1 MGISNRMGCLLVALA
16 LGYSAQAGIAFAIKV
31 KKDTT
36 TQTAKI
42 DTTKVQRPNDKEVK
56 ALPKKKETDYDRLMK
71 DSGTVMKGLFTV
83 RHIKDKWYFEMHDSL
98 VGRYFMAVTRF
109 AGVPQGFVKFS
120 GEMVNEDAI
129 YFEKRDGKTM
139 LLRTFVRTQEANEA
153 DRIYLSLKQSTADPI
168 VAAFPIVAGNTE
180 KGMNLFDVTG
190 FFARDNNIVGIN
202 RTFFEKSKIG
212 GQQPDRTF
220 VDTIKTYPINVEV
233 LTTRTYG
240 ASPSN
245 IRASGTGAITLA
257 LNTSIVALPKIPMR
271 KRVWDNRVGFF
282 AYPYTIFSDKQRK
295 SQREQFISRFRL
307 VPKDVKRYQRG
318 ELVEPVKPI
327 VFYIDP
333 ATPKRWVP
341 YLIKGIN
348 DWNVAFEAAGFKNA
362 IQGKEWP
369 ANDPTMSLDDARF
382 NVIRYLPSEA
392 ENAYGPHVKDP
403 RSGEI
408 IESHICWFHN
418 VTNLLTKWYMTQ
430 CGPLDKRARTM
441 NFDDRLMGELI
452 RFVSSH
458 EVGHTLGL
466 RHNMSASYA
475 TPVEKLRDKAW
486 VEKHGHTAS
495 IMDYA
500 RFNYVAQP
508 EDNIGERGL
517 FPRVN
522 DYDKWAI
529 KWGYQYRP
537 EFKDELAEK
546 EKLMV
551 ETTAILAKNPRLW
564 FGGEGTN
571 EDPRAQ
577 REDLGDDNVKAS
589 DYGVKNLQRVIAN
602 LPQWTRQANDQYD
615 DLREMY
621 NSARQQFSRYFGHV
635 AKNIGGRYINNMP
648 GKMPYELMSA
658 ERQKAALD
666 YFGRQVFDAPL
677 WLYPAEITSKTG
689 VDAVTEIAK
698 MQAVALNATFSLNL
712 LNAIYNNSQA
722 SPAAYR
728 LENYLDDLF
737 AKVWTPL
744 DASQE
749 LKNSSRRTLQRNY
762 VERLNTM
769 LNPDDKDK
777 VGTNA
782 PAFNTDALLYVAQ
795 HLDKLDAYLKDQAQ
809 TATGINALHYA
820 DLARQVRQIKTLRE
834 RGKNV
839 R

>member
-1 MGISNRMGCLLVALA
+1 MGISNRMGCLLAALA

-42 DTTKVQRPNDKEVK
+42 DTTKVQKPNGKEVK

-109 AGVPQGFVKFS
+109 AGVPQGFGKFS

-408 IESHICWFHN
+408 IESHVCWFHN

-689 VDAVTEIAK
+689 VDATTEIAK

-722 SPAAYR
+722 SPTAYR

-809 TATGINALHYA
+809 TATGINAMHYA

>member
-42 DTTKVQRPNDKEVK
+42 DTTKVQKPNGKEVK

-168 VAAFPIVAGNTE
+168 VAAFPIVAGNTQ

-382 NVIRYLPSEA
+382 NAIRYLPSEA

-517 FPRVN
+517 FPHVN

-602 LPQWTRQANDQYD
+602 LPKWTRQANDQYD

-689 VDAVTEIAK
+689 VDATAEIAK

>member
-1 MGISNRMGCLLVALA
+1 MGCLLVALA

-36 TQTAKI
+36 TQAAKI
-42 DTTKVQRPNDKEVK
+42 DTTKVQKPNGKEVK

-168 VAAFPIVAGNTE
+168 VAAFPIVAGNTQ

-233 LTTRTYG
+233 LTTRTYA

-257 LNTSIVALPKIPMR
+257 LNTSIVALPKVPMR

-689 VDAVTEIAK
+689 VDATAEIAK
-698 MQAVALNATFSLNL
+698 MQAVALSATFSLNL

-722 SPAAYR
+722 SPTAYR

-777 VGTNA
+777 VGANA

-809 TATGINALHYA
+809 TATGINAMHYA

>member
-1 MGISNRMGCLLVALA
+1 MGINKTIGCLVVALA
-16 LGYSAQAGIAFAIKV
+16 LGYQAQAKSAFAIKV
-31 KKDTT
+31 QKDSTS
-36 TQTAKI
+36 QTAKV
-42 DTTKVQRPNDKEVK
+42 DTTKAKKPMPMNVK
-56 ALPKKKETDYDRLMK
+56 PTPPKKETDYERLMK
-71 DSGTVMKGLFTV
+71 DSGTVVKGLFTV
-83 RHIKDKWYFEMHDSL
+83 RHIKDKWYFEMHDSM

-109 AGVPQGFVKFS
+109 ASVPQGFGKFS

-129 YFEKRDGKTM
+129 YFEKRDDKTM
-139 LLRTFVRTQEANEA
+139 LLRTFVRTQEANEK
-153 DRIYLSLKQSTADPI
+153 DRIYLSLKQSTTDPI
-168 VAAFPIVAGNTE
+168 VAAFPIVAGNPQ
-180 KGMNLFDVTG
+180 KGMNLIEVTG
-190 FFARDNNIVGIN
+190 FFVRDNNIVGIN
-202 RTFFEKSKIG
+202 RTLFEKTKIG
-212 GQQPDRTF
+212 GQMPDRTF
-220 VDTIKTYPINVEV
+220 IDTVKTYPINIEV
-233 LTTRTYG
+233 QTTRTYG
-240 ASPSN
+240 ASPSFV
-245 IRASGTGAITLA
+245 RASGTGSITLA
-257 LNTSIVALPKIPMR
+257 LNTSIVELPKVPMR
-271 KRVWDNRVGFF
+271 KRIWDTRVGYF
-282 AYPYTIFSDKQRK
+282 AYPYTIFSDEQRK
-295 SQREQFISRFRL
+295 SQREMFIARFKL

-333 ATPKRWVP
+333 ATPKKWVP

-369 ANDPTMSLDDARF
+369 TNDPSMSLDDARF
-382 NVIRYLPSEA
+382 NVVRYLPSEA

-418 VTNLLTKWYMTQ
+418 VMNLLTKWYMVQ
-430 CGPLDKRARTM
+430 CGPLDKRARKM
-441 NFDDRLMGELI
+441 EFDDKLMGELI

-466 RHNMSASYA
+466 RHNMSASCA

-508 EDNIGERGL
+508 EDNISERGL

-546 EKLMV
+546 EKLMT

-615 DLREMY
+615 NLREMY
-621 NSARQQFSRYFGHV
+621 TAVRQQFSRYFGHV

-648 GKMPYELMSA
+648 GTLPYEIVPA
-658 ERQKAALD
+658 EKQKAAID

-677 WLYPAEITSKTG
+677 WLYPADLTAKTG
-689 VDAVTEIAK
+689 VDANNEIAK
-698 MQAVALNATFSLNL
+698 MQSVALNSMLSLGL
-712 LNAIYNNSQA
+712 LNAVYNNSQA
-722 SPAAYR
+722 SSKAYR
-728 LENYLDDLF
+728 LENYLNDLF
-737 AKVWTPL
+737 DKVWTPL
-744 DASQE
+744 NASQE

-762 VERLNTM
+762 VERLNSI
-769 LNPDDKDK
+769 LNPEDKEK
-777 VGTNA
+777 TAAGA
-782 PAFNTDALLYVAQ
+782 PAFNTDARLYVAQ
-795 HLDKLDAYLKDQAQ
+795 HLDKVEAYLKEQAQ
-809 TATGINALHYA
+809 SATGINALHYA
-820 DLARQVRQIKTLRE
+820 DLVRQVKQIKEQRE
-834 RGKNV
+834 HGRNN

>member
-1 MGISNRMGCLLVALA
+1 MGISNRMGCLLAALA

-42 DTTKVQRPNDKEVK
+42 DTTKVQKPNGKEVK

-71 DSGTVMKGLFTV
+71 DSGTVMNGLFTV

-168 VAAFPIVAGNTE
+168 VAAFPIVAGNTQ

-369 ANDPTMSLDDARF
+369 VNDPTMSLDDARF

-408 IESHICWFHN
+408 IESHVCWFHN

-486 VEKHGHTAS
+486 VEKYGHTAS

-546 EKLMV
+546 EKMMV

-689 VDAVTEIAK
+689 VDAATEIAK

-722 SPAAYR
+722 SPMAYR

>member
-1 MGISNRMGCLLVALA
+1 MGCLLVALA

-42 DTTKVQRPNDKEVK
+42 DTTKVQKPNGKEVK

-168 VAAFPIVAGNTE
+168 VAAFPIVAGNTQ

-382 NVIRYLPSEA
+382 NAIRYLPSEA

-517 FPRVN
+517 FPHVN

-602 LPQWTRQANDQYD
+602 LPKWTRQANDQYD

-689 VDAVTEIAK
+689 VDATAEIAK

>member
-1 MGISNRMGCLLVALA
+1 
-16 LGYSAQAGIAFAIKV
+16 
-31 KKDTT
+31 
-36 TQTAKI
+36 
-42 DTTKVQRPNDKEVK
+42 
-56 ALPKKKETDYDRLMK
+56 
-71 DSGTVMKGLFTV
+71 
-83 RHIKDKWYFEMHDSL
+83 
-98 VGRYFMAVTRF
+98 
-109 AGVPQGFVKFS
+109 
-120 GEMVNEDAI
+120 
-129 YFEKRDGKTM
+129 
-139 LLRTFVRTQEANEA
+139 
-153 DRIYLSLKQSTADPI
+153 
-168 VAAFPIVAGNTE
+168 
-180 KGMNLFDVTG
+180 
-190 FFARDNNIVGIN
+190 
-202 RTFFEKSKIG
+202 
-212 GQQPDRTF
+212 
-220 VDTIKTYPINVEV
+220 
-233 LTTRTYG
+233 
-240 ASPSN
+240 
-245 IRASGTGAITLA
+245 
-257 LNTSIVALPKIPMR
+257 
-271 KRVWDNRVGFF
+271 
-282 AYPYTIFSDKQRK
+282 
-295 SQREQFISRFRL
+295 
-307 VPKDVKRYQRG
+307 
-318 ELVEPVKPI
+318 
-327 VFYIDP
+327 
-333 ATPKRWVP
+333 
-341 YLIKGIN
+341 
-348 DWNVAFEAAGFKNA
+348 
-362 IQGKEWP
+362 
-369 ANDPTMSLDDARF
+369 
-382 NVIRYLPSEA
+382 
-392 ENAYGPHVKDP
+392 
-403 RSGEI
+403 
-408 IESHICWFHN
+408 
-418 VTNLLTKWYMTQ
+418 MTQ

-486 VEKHGHTAS
+486 VEKYGHTAS

-689 VDAVTEIAK
+689 VDATAEIAK

-722 SPAAYR
+722 SPTAYR

-782 PAFNTDALLYVAQ
+782 PAFNTDALLYIAQ

>member
-36 TQTAKI
+36 TQAAKI
-42 DTTKVQRPNDKEVK
+42 DTTKVQKPNDKEVK

-109 AGVPQGFVKFS
+109 AGVPQGFGKFS

-168 VAAFPIVAGNTE
+168 VAAFPIVVGNTQ

-257 LNTSIVALPKIPMR
+257 LNTSIVALPKVPMR

-689 VDAVTEIAK
+689 VDATAEIAK

-722 SPAAYR
+722 SPTAYR

-777 VGTNA
+777 VGANA

>member
-1 MGISNRMGCLLVALA
+1 MGISNRMGCLLAALA

-42 DTTKVQRPNDKEVK
+42 DTTKVQKPNGKEVK

-71 DSGTVMKGLFTV
+71 DSGTVMNGLFTV

-168 VAAFPIVAGNTE
+168 VAAFPIVAGNTP

-369 ANDPTMSLDDARF
+369 VNDPTMSLDDARF

-408 IESHICWFHN
+408 IESHVCWFHN

-486 VEKHGHTAS
+486 VEKYGHTAS

-546 EKLMV
+546 EKMMV

-689 VDAVTEIAK
+689 VDAATEIAK

-722 SPAAYR
+722 SPMAYR

>member
-36 TQTAKI
+36 TQAAKI
-42 DTTKVQRPNDKEVK
+42 DTTKVQKPNGKEVK

-168 VAAFPIVAGNTE
+168 VAAFPIVAGNTQ

-233 LTTRTYG
+233 LTTRTYA

-257 LNTSIVALPKIPMR
+257 LNTSIVALPKVPMR

-689 VDAVTEIAK
+689 VDATAEIAK
-698 MQAVALNATFSLNL
+698 MQAVALSATFSLNL

-722 SPAAYR
+722 SPTAYR

-777 VGTNA
+777 VGANA

-809 TATGINALHYA
+809 TATGINAMHYA

>member
-42 DTTKVQRPNDKEVK
+42 DTTKVQKPNGKEVK

-168 VAAFPIVAGNTE
+168 VAAFPIVAGNTQ

-257 LNTSIVALPKIPMR
+257 LNTSIVALPKVPMR
-271 KRVWDNRVGFF
+271 KRIWDNRVGFF

-307 VPKDVKRYQRG
+307 VPNDVKRYQRG

-546 EKLMV
+546 EKMMV

-689 VDAVTEIAK
+689 VDATAEIAK

>member
-36 TQTAKI
+36 TQAAKI
-42 DTTKVQRPNDKEVK
+42 DTTKVQKPNDKEVK

-109 AGVPQGFVKFS
+109 AGVPQGFGKFS

-168 VAAFPIVAGNTE
+168 VAAFPIVTGNTQ

-257 LNTSIVALPKIPMR
+257 LNTSIVALPKVPMR
-271 KRVWDNRVGFF
+271 KRIWDNRVGFF

-546 EKLMV
+546 EKMMV

-615 DLREMY
+615 DLHEMY

-677 WLYPAEITSKTG
+677 WLYPPEITSKTG
-689 VDAVTEIAK
+689 VDAATEIAK
-698 MQAVALNATFSLNL
+698 MQAVALSATFSLNL

-722 SPAAYR
+722 SPTAYR

-782 PAFNTDALLYVAQ
+782 PAFNTDALLYVAR

-809 TATGINALHYA
+809 TATGINAMHYA

>member
-36 TQTAKI
+36 TQAAKI
-42 DTTKVQRPNDKEVK
+42 DTTKVQKPNGKEVK

-233 LTTRTYG
+233 LTTRTYA

-257 LNTSIVALPKIPMR
+257 LNTSIVALPKVPMR

-475 TPVEKLRDKAW
+475 TTVEKLRDKAW

-689 VDAVTEIAK
+689 VDATAEIAK
-698 MQAVALNATFSLNL
+698 MQAVALSATFSLNL

-722 SPAAYR
+722 SPTAYR

-737 AKVWTPL
+737 AKVWTSL

-777 VGTNA
+777 VGANA

-809 TATGINALHYA
+809 TATGINAMHYA

>member
-36 TQTAKI
+36 TQAAKI
-42 DTTKVQRPNDKEVK
+42 DTTKVQKPNGKEVK

-168 VAAFPIVAGNTE
+168 VAAFPIVAGNTQ

-233 LTTRTYG
+233 LTTRTYA

-257 LNTSIVALPKIPMR
+257 LNTSIVALPKVPMR

-408 IESHICWFHN
+408 IESHSCWFHN

-689 VDAVTEIAK
+689 VDATAEIAK
-698 MQAVALNATFSLNL
+698 MQAVALSATFSLNL

-722 SPAAYR
+722 SPTAYR

-777 VGTNA
+777 VGANA

-809 TATGINALHYA
+809 TATGINAMHYA

>member
-42 DTTKVQRPNDKEVK
+42 DTTKVQKPNGKEVK

-109 AGVPQGFVKFS
+109 AGVPQGFGKSS

-168 VAAFPIVAGNTE
+168 VAAFPIVAGNTQ

-615 DLREMY
+615 DLSEMY

-689 VDAVTEIAK
+689 VDAATEIAK
-698 MQAVALNATFSLNL
+698 MQAVALSATFSLNL

-722 SPAAYR
+722 SPTAYR

-777 VGTNA
+777 VGANA